1 MRADAVLGNDGA
13 TMIAIL
19 TLFLG
24 TAFGWFCAKRHTS
37 ARNDDLQ
44 EEIDELQ
51 VELAKANDTIRI
63 VHP

>member
-63 VHP
+63 VHS

>member
-1 MRADAVLGNDGA
+1 MLAL
-13 TMIAIL
+13 L

-44 EEIDELQ
+44 EEINELQ
-51 VELAKANDTIRI
+51 AELAKARSPEETWKRLVDSMSGDER
-63 VHP
+63 

>member
-1 MRADAVLGNDGA
+1 MLAL
-13 TMIAIL
+13 L

-51 VELAKANDTIRI
+51 AELAKASSPDETWKRL
-63 VHP
+63 VDSMSGDER

>member
-1 MRADAVLGNDGA
+1 MLAL
-13 TMIAIL
+13 L

-44 EEIDELQ
+44 EEIDELDELQ
-51 VELAKANDTIRI
+51 AELAKARSPEETWKRLVDSMSGDER
-63 VHP
+63 

>member
-1 MRADAVLGNDGA
+1 MLAL
-13 TMIAIL
+13 L

-51 VELAKANDTIRI
+51 AELAKARSPEETWKRLVDSMSGDER
-63 VHP
+63 

>member
-37 ARNDDLQ
+37 ARNDDQQ

-51 VELAKANDTIRI
+51 VALAKANDTIRI